1 MKKTASLLALA
12 CVIAMTGCT
21 PKEEVTEEKTARTV
35 QTAAVT
41 TGDISSDFSF
51 SGKVAA
57 SREVSVVPTIAGKV
71 TGFGYEVGNSV
82 GACLLYTSPSPRD
95 MRRSRMPSSA

>member
-41 TGDISSDFSF
+41 TGDISSDFPF
-51 SGKVAA
+51 PGKLPHP
-57 SREVSVVPTIAGKV
+57 EKYPW
-71 TGFGYEVGNSV
+71 YP
-82 GACLLYTSPSPRD
+82 PSPAK
-95 MRRSRMPSSA
+95 SPVLATK

>member
-41 TGDISSDFSF
+41 TGDISSDFPIPGRLPHPEKCLWCPPLL
-51 SGKVAA
+51 GK
-57 SREVSVVPTIAGKV
+57 
-71 TGFGYEVGNSV
+71 
-82 GACLLYTSPSPRD
+82 SPVLA
-95 MRRSRMPSSA
+95 MK

>member
-41 TGDISSDFSF
+41 TGDI
-51 SGKVAA
+51 G
-57 SREVSVVPTIAGKV
+57 AGV
-71 TGFGYEVGNSV
+71 TGNESF
-82 GACLLYTSPSPRD
+82 
-95 MRRSRMPSSA
+95 